1 MIKREHGLLPCMS
14 NRHRDETGRW
24 EGISTGQDILKAFDQ
39 ADAPF
44 LTANE
49 VADAVGIANST
60 ANNHLNQMRERS
72 LVDRKETGARS
83 VGWWATVAPRLS
95 EESVARVER
104 SREEIERG
112 EVVALDGA

>member
-1 MIKREHGLLPCMS
+1 MVKEEKHIESHMS
-14 NRHRDETGRW
+14 NRSRRKSGEFSEEVSDN
-24 EGISTGQDILKAFDQ
+24 DVLKVFDA

-44 LTANE
+44 LTAGE
-49 VADAVGIANST
+49 IADALPLSQSGANYR
-60 ANNHLNQMRERS
+60 LNKMRERG

-95 EESVARVER
+95 EATKARVEQ